1 MKKNSKIRIGIV
13 LAIIACVVF
22 FGVSVVL
29 MLSGIKISNKLT
41 DETQSMETLQK
52 ELDDIRVNETKVENK
67 IKKLEEKIEI
77 SSEQQSENVTE
88 QSVDSEGTIGE
99 EQEEQE

>member
-22 FGVSVVL
+22 LGVSVVL
-29 MLSGIKISNKLT
+29 MLSGIKISNKLM

-77 SSEQQSENVTE
+77 SSEQQS
-88 QSVDSEGTIGE
+88 VDSEGTIGE